1 MITRTEAFSF
11 LKKHQPM
18 PNDDKLKESEI
29 KRYEEVREYFINNPD
44 EKCIPLFL
52 NSFGGKDGFGVYQM
66 VEDVILMYDSKKVL
80 PHLLK
85 TFYSIYEGVKYW
97 GIQISSNF
105 PSECLFNPLVGLLQS
120 EDENIKL
127 VTITAIAQLAL
138 NNIKK
143 KQVVYVL
150 EKECRKILDEY
161 VKEFTKEVLLDI
173 QNSTL

>member
-1 MITRTEAFSF
+1 M
-11 LKKHQPM
+11 
-18 PNDDKLKESEI
+18 
-29 KRYEEVREYFINNPD
+29 
-44 EKCIPLFL
+44 
-52 NSFGGKDGFGVYQM
+52 
-66 VEDVILMYDSKKVL
+66 
-80 PHLLK
+80 
-85 TFYSIYEGVKYW
+85 KYW

-105 PSECLFNPLVGLLQS
+105 PLECLFNPLVGLLQS
-120 EDENIKL
+120 EDEDIKL

-150 EKECRKILDEY
+150 EKEYRKILDED

>member
-97 GIQISSNF
+97 GIQIHQIFHQSV
-105 PSECLFNPLVGLLQS
+105 CL
-120 EDENIKL
+120 IH
-127 VTITAIAQLAL
+127 
-138 NNIKK
+138 
-143 KQVVYVL
+143 
-150 EKECRKILDEY
+150 
-161 VKEFTKEVLLDI
+161 
-173 QNSTL
+173 